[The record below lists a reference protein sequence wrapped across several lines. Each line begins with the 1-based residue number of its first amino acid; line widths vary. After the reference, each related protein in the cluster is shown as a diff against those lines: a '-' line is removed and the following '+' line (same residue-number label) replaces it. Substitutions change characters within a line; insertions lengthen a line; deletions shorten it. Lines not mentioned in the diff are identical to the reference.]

1 MRRTFLALPLA
12 LLPLAAA
19 AQAPPVPADPGT
31 ELARINATLKE
42 IVTLL
47 KGQADLQGLDLL
59 MKRVQLSESQLA
71 EHERRLRGSESE
83 LRSLESE
90 RGNLEMRLKMFTS
103 QVEKAPKED
112 FPQLELVSAQ
122 AEEELKRVRQRIA
135 HLRPEIVALEG
146 DVQSRRDDL
155 RSWQSVLDRRLA
167 KLGP

>member
-1 MRRTFLALPLA
+1 MRRTFLALPLV
-12 LLPLAAA
+12 LLPLNAA
-19 AQAPPVPADPGT
+19 AQAPPVPADPGM

-42 IVTLL
+42 IAALL
-47 KGQADLQGLDLL
+47 KGQSDLQGLDLL

-103 QVEKAPKED
+103 QVERAPKED

-135 HLRPEIVALEG
+135 LLRPEIVALEG
-146 DVQSRRDDL
+146 DVQSRADDL
-155 RSWQSVLDRRLA
+155 RSWQSLLDRRLA